1 MDGSNTKTT
10 MQQTVHQTQQPLFGP
25 RRSNHLLRRFAAGPS
40 SSASSIWRRASSMF
54 GAMVR
59 ALVKECLHRC
69 EVKAAASC
77 SASSTTSIIILGRS
91 PAALVATKKESITNN
106 ASQAQNRLNKSDS
119 STRGWYMNQKTWR
132 SFATPRALIKNKLLA
147 YAVYTRLL
155 ASGVLALRFTRPERP
170 ER

>member
-1 MDGSNTKTT
+1 
-10 MQQTVHQTQQPLFGP
+10 
-25 RRSNHLLRRFAAGPS
+25 
-40 SSASSIWRRASSMF
+40 MF

-106 ASQAQNRLNKSDS
+106 ACQ
-119 STRGWYMNQKTWR
+119 
-132 SFATPRALIKNKLLA
+132 
-147 YAVYTRLL
+147 
-155 ASGVLALRFTRPERP
+155 E
-170 ER
+170 